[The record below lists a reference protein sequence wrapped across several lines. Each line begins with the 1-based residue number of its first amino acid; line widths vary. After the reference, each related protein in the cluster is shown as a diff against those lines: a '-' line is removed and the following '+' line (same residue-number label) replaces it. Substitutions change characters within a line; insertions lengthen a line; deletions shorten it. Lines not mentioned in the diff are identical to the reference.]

1 MQLSSAPPESATR
14 AKPAGHVLV
23 QDSGGEAV
31 LLDLAGERYFG
42 LNKVGTRIWQL
53 LEYTSSLSEVCRALC
68 SEFDAPP
75 GRIEQD
81 LHALIEQLRDA
92 GLITV
97 E

>member
-1 MQLSSAPPESATR
+1 M
-14 AKPAGHVLV
+14 PAGHVLV

-53 LEYTSSLSEVCRALC
+53 LAETPSLDEVQGRLC
-68 SEFDAPP
+68 AEFDAPP
-75 GRIEQD
+75 ERIQQD
-81 LHALIEQLRDA
+81 LLALVEQLQAA

>member
-1 MQLSSAPPESATR
+1 M
-14 AKPAGHVLV
+14 PAGHVLV

-53 LEYTSSLSEVCRALC
+53 LGETPSLSDVHARLC
-68 SEFDAPP
+68 AEFAAPP
-75 GRIEQD
+75 ERIQQD
-81 LHALIEQLRDA
+81 LLALVEQLQAA

>member
-1 MQLSSAPPESATR
+1 MQLDTHHESVTHAR
-14 AKPAGHVLV
+14 HAGHVLV

-53 LEYTSSLSEVCRALC
+53 LEHTSSLDEVCRVLC
-68 SEFDAPP
+68 SEFNAPP
-75 GRIEQD
+75 EQIQQD
-81 LHALIEQLRDA
+81 LRALIDQLRDA